1 MTNGSSSQINMKALL
16 IIAAVLVVG
25 RIVLEQM
32 GAPEWLNN
40 IFGVAWLYFITPFYF
55 TNKIAASG
63 ESKPFLALLKKT
75 AIFAAYTRLMV
86 MPTYW
91 LAYMNGWTAPRFS
104 TAQGGV
110 VGEGMTPLKAYLLIP
125 VRNALIWIVF
135 ATLLSALLGGIYL
148 AVLKRRRT
156 TAPA

>member
-1 MTNGSSSQINMKALL
+1 
-16 IIAAVLVVG
+16 
-25 RIVLEQM
+25 
-32 GAPEWLNN
+32 
-40 IFGVAWLYFITPFYF
+40 VAWLYFIAPFYF
-55 TNKIAASG
+55 INKIVASG
-63 ESKPFLALLKKT
+63 EPKPLLALLKKT

-91 LAYMNGWTAPRFS
+91 LAYAFQWTAPRFS

-135 ATLLSALLGGIYL
+135 ATLVSAVLGGIYL
-148 AVLKRRRT
+148 AVLKRRRA
-156 TAPA
+156 TAQA